1 MNLVDYYWFRAWK
14 IKILV
19 QQSFSN
25 RPLIQSRTIDFGS
38 YYWFRTYSYLY
49 NEVISCFIAPP
60 IILTMHLAA
69 TCRFLGKGAFM
80 NYVYKICLFLTAY
93 PLRLYFLWYKS
104 LQKVDFFDYLPPS
117 SCKHSLWTCL
127 KYAVHTVYFE
137 TNWFNGSWNSICL
150 FIFIGFFICVQM
162 GLNDTF
168 FCFNTVTKY
177 CQFISCNNN
186 YFSIQFCHQVAT
198 YHLFFWFGDILS
210 CSCMCHNGLKSILNM

>member
-1 MNLVDYYWFRAWK
+1 MGKTLGGVQKLHLQDLAFFYHLLPSVYIFYG
-14 IKILV
+14 IK
-19 QQSFSN
+19 
-25 RPLIQSRTIDFGS
+25 
-38 YYWFRTYSYLY
+38 
-49 NEVISCFIAPP
+49 
-60 IILTMHLAA
+60 
-69 TCRFLGKGAFM
+69 
-80 NYVYKICLFLTAY
+80 VYK
-93 PLRLYFLWYKS
+93 KS
-104 LQKVDFFDYLPPS
+104 IFFDHLPPS
-117 SCKHSLWTCL
+117 SCKHSLWTSL